1 MVLFLPRVTPFKD
14 LCIIQGSVRFMHLVF
29 FCRAIVDVLMELFLR
44 EATDRI
50 GIDDRLF
57 KIDALLDWTTFS
69 SILKRGPGRSGLGP
83 CGYEPPVLFK
93 CLLIGQWHGTVLDEI
108 THCLSVS

>member
-1 MVLFLPRVTPFKD
+1 MKD

-29 FCRAIVDVLMELFLR
+29 FYRAIVDVLMELFLR
-44 EATDRI
+44 EATDRT

-83 CGYEPPVLFK
+83 CGYEPPVFV
-93 CLLIGQWHGTVLDEI
+93 QVL
-108 THCLSVS
+108 VGRPVAWPV

>member
-1 MVLFLPRVTPFKD
+1 
-14 LCIIQGSVRFMHLVF
+14 
-29 FCRAIVDVLMELFLR
+29 MELFLR

-69 SILKRGPGRSGLGP
+69 SILKRSPGRSGLGP